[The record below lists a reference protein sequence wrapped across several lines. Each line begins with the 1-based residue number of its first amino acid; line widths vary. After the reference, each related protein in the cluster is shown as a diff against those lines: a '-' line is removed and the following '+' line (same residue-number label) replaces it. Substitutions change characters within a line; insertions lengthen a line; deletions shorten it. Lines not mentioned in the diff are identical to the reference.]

1 MYRVLIADHHPIIL
15 EGVKCI
21 LKNNPALQVT
31 GRVGSGTQL
40 FNQLEKDAPD
50 VLIVELDLPQIN
62 GINAIRRIKQEFP
75 QVKTLIF
82 SSHPEEMYALS
93 AIKAGAAGYI
103 SKHTDNETLEK
114 AIYQVARGGIY
125 LNRKITEKLNSG
137 ISRGKSLITKFK
149 KLSTRETEVLNL
161 LSSGK
166 RNKDIAEALEINEKT
181 VSTYKTRLLKKLKV
195 DNVADLITQSRLLQ
209 ITTT

>member
-1 MYRVLIADHHPIIL
+1 MLR
-15 EGVKCI
+15 
-21 LKNNPALQVT
+21 NNPALQVYA
-31 GRVGSGTQL
+31 RVSSGAQL

-62 GINAIRRIKQEFP
+62 GINAIRRIKQEYP

-93 AIKAGAAGYI
+93 TIKAGAAGYI
-103 SKHTDNETLEK
+103 SKNSDNETLEK

-149 KLSTRETEVLNL
+149 KLSTRESEVLNL

-166 RNKDIAEALEINEKT
+166 RNKDIAEALSINEKT

-209 ITTT
+209 LNAT

>member
-1 MYRVLIADHHPIIL
+1 MYRVLIADHHPIIF
-15 EGVKCI
+15 EGIKCV
-21 LKNNPALQVT
+21 LQNNPALQVT
-31 GRVGSGTQL
+31 GRVSSGTQL
-40 FNQLEKDAPD
+40 FSQLEKNAPD

-75 QVKTLIF
+75 EVKTLIF

-103 SKHTDNETLEK
+103 SKHTDSETLEK

-137 ISRGKSLITKFK
+137 ITRGKSLITKFK

-166 RNKDIAEALEINEKT
+166 RNKDIAEALDINEKT

-209 ITTT
+209 LNTT

>member
-1 MYRVLIADHHPIIL
+1 MYRVLIADHHPIIY
-15 EGVKCI
+15 EGVKCV
-21 LKNNPALQVT
+21 LRNNPALQVY
-31 GRVGSGTQL
+31 GRVNSGTQL

-62 GINAIRRIKQEFP
+62 GINAIRRIKQEYP

-93 AIKAGAAGYI
+93 TIKAGAAGYI
-103 SKHTDNETLEK
+103 SKHSDNETLEK

-149 KLSTRETEVLNL
+149 KLSTRESEVLNL

-166 RNKDIAEALEINEKT
+166 RNKDIAEALSINEKT

-209 ITTT
+209 LNAT

>member
-1 MYRVLIADHHPIIL
+1 MYRVLVADHHPIVFEGIKHIL
-15 EGVKCI
+15 
-21 LKNNPALQVT
+21 LNNPALQVM
-31 GRVGSGTQL
+31 GRVGSGAEL
-40 FNQLEKDAPD
+40 FKQLEKNLPD

-93 AIKAGAAGYI
+93 AIKAGATGYI

-137 ISRGKSLITKFK
+137 ITRGKSLITKFK

-166 RNKDIAEALEINEKT
+166 RNKDIAEALDINEKT

-209 ITTT
+209 LNTT

>member
-1 MYRVLIADHHPIIL
+1 MLQ
-15 EGVKCI
+15 
-21 LKNNPALQVT
+21 NNPALQVT

-40 FNQLEKDAPD
+40 FNHLDREAPD
-50 VLIVELDLPQIN
+50 VLILELDLPQIN
-62 GINAIRRIKQEFP
+62 GINAIRRIKQEYP
-75 QVKTLIF
+75 EVKTLIF

-125 LNRKITEKLNSG
+125 LNRKITERLNSG

-166 RNKDIAEALEINEKT
+166 RNKDIAEALDINEKT

-209 ITTT
+209 LNTT

>member
-1 MYRVLIADHHPIIL
+1 MYRVLIADHHPIIY
-15 EGVKCI
+15 EGVKCV
-21 LKNNPALQVT
+21 LRNNPALQVC
-31 GRVGSGTQL
+31 GRVSSGTQL
-40 FNQLEKDAPD
+40 FSQLEKDAPD

-75 QVKTLIF
+75 EVKTLIF

-93 AIKAGAAGYI
+93 TIKAGAAGYI

-149 KLSTRETEVLNL
+149 KLSTRESEVLNL

-166 RNKDIAEALEINEKT
+166 RNKDIAEALAINEKT

-209 ITTT
+209 LNA

>member
-1 MYRVLIADHHPIIL
+1 MYRVLIADHHPIVA
-15 EGVKCI
+15 EGIKCI
-21 LKNNPALQVT
+21 LMNNPALQVT
-31 GRVGSGTQL
+31 GRVSSGNQL
-40 FNQLEKDAPD
+40 FSQLDKESPD
-50 VLIVELDLPQIN
+50 VLIIELDLPQIN
-62 GINAIRRIKQEFP
+62 GINAIRRIKQEYP
-75 QVKTLIF
+75 DVKTLIF

-93 AIKAGAAGYI
+93 TIKAGAAGYI
-103 SKHTDNETLEK
+103 SKHSDNETLEK

-137 ISRGKSLITKFK
+137 VTRGKGLITKFK
-149 KLSTRETEVLNL
+149 KLSTRESEVLNL

-166 RNKDIAEALEINEKT
+166 RNKDIAEALDINEKT

-209 ITTT
+209 LNTT

>member
-1 MYRVLIADHHPIIL
+1 MYRVLIADHHPIIY
-15 EGVKCI
+15 EGVKCV
-21 LKNNPALQVT
+21 LRNNPALQVT
-31 GRVGSGTQL
+31 TRVSSGTQL

-62 GINAIRRIKQEFP
+62 GINAIRRIKQEYP
-75 QVKTLIF
+75 DVKTLIF

-103 SKHTDNETLEK
+103 SKHTDSETLEK

-125 LNRKITEKLNSG
+125 LNRSITEKLNSG

-149 KLSTRETEVLNL
+149 KLSTRESEVLNL

-166 RNKDIAEALEINEKT
+166 RNKDIAEALDINEKT

-209 ITTT
+209 LNAT